1 MLLAQDSGPASAQ
14 ASLPQSCNSRA
25 ELMPLTG
32 HSQQSQ
38 GPGREADTQKPVVQP
53 SLLSDSWV
61 SLCPLANAT

>member
-1 MLLAQDSGPASAQ
+1 MLLARDSGQ
-14 ASLPQSCNSRA
+14 ASLPQSCN
-25 ELMPLTG
+25 LTD

-38 GPGREADTQKPVVQP
+38 GPGREAGTQKPVVHP